1 MALSSKKN
9 NRKCIVCSKEYQYC
23 NHCQDGEIKPAWYA
37 IFHDQNCHDVY
48 DAVANIYPVK
58 GKDAAKKALAKCDLK
73 NKKNFHPNIIK
84 TINEIYDIK
93 DEIKEKAKKVE
104 SVNDVVKDET
114 NVKVEQKSVAEAVV
128 EQKEVK
134 ETTTAS
140 AKKILPK
147 NRIKK

>member
-1 MALSSKKN
+1 MALTSKKN
-9 NRKCIVCSKEYQYC
+9 NRKCIVCGTQYY
-23 NHCQDGEIKPAWYA
+23 HCGHCDEPIRPSWYN
-37 IFHDQNCHDVY
+37 IFHDQNCHDIY

-93 DEIKEKAKKVE
+93 DEKKEKKVE
-104 SVNDVVKDET
+104 SVNDVVKNET
-114 NVKVEQKSVAEAVV
+114 NVKVEQESITEAVV
-128 EQKEVK
+128 ETKDVK
-134 ETTTAS
+134 ETTTTS
-140 AKKILPK
+140 AKKIIPK